1 MTTATANPAPAQPTE
16 YLDAVGRVYPKR
28 DQDRM
33 RQKPFETTIPALH
46 QQTRDMLRGYK
57 PPLGRAYI
65 LFERWNIQIVGEAE
79 RLLTYS
85 LWPFS
90 VDDRPEQF
98 TKIEHFVRKGYR
110 ILHWGNFY
118 YLTDPKKE
126 RMAKAQAHNNAWAEL
141 EINLK
146 ALAENPGIIT
156 ENLTLKTENEALLEK
171 LREAEERLVALSAAE
186 ADPAPKAAKKSEG
199 K

>member
-1 MTTATANPAPAQPTE
+1 MSTEAAPTE
-16 YLDAVGRVYPKR
+16 YLDAVGRVYPPR
-28 DQDRM
+28 DQKRM
-33 RQKPFETTIPALH
+33 REKPFETTIPALH
-46 QQTRDMLRGYK
+46 QQTKDMLRGYK

-65 LFERWNIQIVGEAE
+65 LFERWNIQVVGEAE
-79 RLLTYS
+79 RVLTYS

-146 ALAENPGIIT
+146 ALAENPGIVT
-156 ENLTLKTENEALLEK
+156 ENITLKSERDALQQKVKEMEEL
-171 LREAEERLVALSAAE
+171 LARQAEAEGATK
-186 ADPAPKAAKKSEG
+186 PAKKSEG